1 MFPNIDNNLG
11 LTAVKKALDS
21 RENKFPSTECIVE
34 AVEIYLTC
42 NNCQFGEINFLQ
54 KHGTAMGPKNAC
66 SYADVAMGEI
76 DRLAKTSG
84 NIKPELWWRYRDD
97 IIDVWKQGFPKV
109 V

>member
-34 AVEIYLTC
+34 AVEICLTC
-42 NNCQFGEINFLQ
+42 NNCQFGEMNFLQ

-66 SYADVAMGEI
+66 IVMRI
-76 DRLAKTSG
+76 
-84 NIKPELWWRYRDD
+84 
-97 IIDVWKQGFPKV
+97 
-109 V
+109 